1 MIELYKGNDT
11 TNEKEFNVMENT
23 KKIIICDGNK
33 EFCNILNDYL
43 SNQRDIIVT
52 GVVNDGTQL
61 LKLIQEK
68 EPDLVILDIIMP
80 HLDGLR
86 VLESLNIMN
95 VDPMP
100 RIIILSTVSEDK
112 LIQRALTL
120 GADRYMVKPFNL
132 GSLIKIIRQMFDK
145 NLQSDDLKKALT
157 YHEVLK
163 AKRRLYEEDTI
174 AKMITETED
183 FSEIEKHNKYK
194 KWVKDQFSVWD
205 ISNTN

>member
-194 KWVKDQFSVWD
+194 KWVKD
-205 ISNTN
+205 